1 MLKLTRTERAV
12 RIVGNVLLMIALS
25 ITVIPFVYMLSSS
38 LMTNAE
44 FFGPG
49 IKLIPKNPFLGNYVA
64 LFQDTNFTRW
74 FFNSVVVA
82 VGRTGLAILLSLL
95 AGYAFA
101 KFDFAGKNVLFVLVI
116 ATLTL
121 PVYVII
127 VPLFNMM
134 TALNL
139 TDRLGSL
146 IIPFAAQAIGVFLA
160 RQYLLSVPDQLIE
173 AARVD
178 GASEWGIFW
187 RVVLPIS
194 QPVIAVMGILFFTA
208 SWNDFLWPLVS
219 VTSESQ
225 FTVSLGLPSLMSP
238 YNQNYGGV
246 MAGSFLGTVPIMLI
260 FIIFQRR
267 FIDGIMAGSLKG

>member
-1 MLKLTRTERAV
+1 MSKLTRTEQGIRWA
-12 RIVGNVLLMIALS
+12 GNVVLMTALAV
-25 ITVIPFVYMLSSS
+25 TVIPFVYMLSSS

-49 IKLIPKNPFLGNYVA
+49 VKLLPKEPFLGNYLA
-64 LFQDTNFTRW
+64 LFQDTNFARW
-74 FFNSVVVA
+74 FYNSVVVA

-101 KFDFAGKNVLFVLVI
+101 KFDFKGKNVLFLLVI

-267 FIDGIMAGSLKG
+267 FIDGIMAGSVKG